1 MQSYTLNRP
10 DGALLCRVLEQHT
23 NDAAGAI
30 LRLAWMAGLMR
41 DEIQH
46 LTWAQVDLLGEQL
59 LLPDRAVPLAPEL
72 AAWLEALRRERN
84 GSSERVVLSDRDQ
97 AAIDAAQDRLAPWL
111 DRVTLIHSNFSELKE
126 VLSRCGVSGADGML
140 FDLGV
145 SSPQLDD
152 ASRGFSYMQDA
163 PLDMRMDTS
172 APLSAADIVNT
183 WSQEELR
190 RILFEYGEE
199 RYAPA
204 IARAIVR
211 ARETAPV
218 KTTLE
223 LVEIIKS
230 AMPPAALREKQH
242 PAKRSFQAI
251 RIAVNGELD
260 ALPPMLRAAVD
271 GLNPGGRL
279 AVITFHSLEDR
290 IVKRTLAELA
300 RGCVCPPEFPVCVC
314 GKKPQVRLVTRKPV
328 TAGGAELEEN
338 PRARSAK
345 LRVAEKCGF
354 DL

>member
-1 MQSYTLNRP
+1 MEYTHKPVLLDACIQALNICP
-10 DGALLCRVLEQHT
+10 DGIYVDGTLGR
-23 NDAAGAI
+23 AGHSMEIAR
-30 LRLAWMAGLMR
+30 RLTTGRL
-41 DEIQH
+41 ICI
-46 LTWAQVDLLGEQL
+46 
-59 LLPDRAVPLAPEL
+59 
-72 AAWLEALRRERN
+72 
-84 GSSERVVLSDRDQ
+84 DRDQ
-97 AAIDAAQDRLAPWL
+97 AAIDAARARLAPWL
-111 DRVTLIHSNFSELKE
+111 DHVTLVHSNFSELGE
-126 VLSRCGVSGADGML
+126 VLSAAGVNGADGML

-172 APLSAADIVNT
+172 APLSAYEVVNT

-190 RILFEYGEE
+190 RILYEYGEE

-204 IARAIVR
+204 IAKAIVR

-218 KTTLE
+218 NTTLE
-223 LVEIIKS
+223 LVEIIRG

-260 ALPPMLRAAVD
+260 ALPPMLEAAVD

-290 IVKRTLAELA
+290 IVKRTLADLA
-300 RGCVCPPEFPVCVC
+300 KGCTCPPEFPVCVC
-314 GKKPQVRLVTRKPV
+314 GRKPKVRLVNRKPV
-328 TAGGAELEEN
+328 TADGAELADN

-345 LRVAEKCGF
+345 LRVAEKCDPF
-354 DL
+354 DI